1 MNNNNNNITGIE
13 QNELIR
19 TSHLTILMC
28 FTGFSLALIGES
40 LILKW
45 EGWVLVLIAAAI
57 VFCWTLHIQNRF
69 SEKAR
74 LWIYSILMM
83 GTFYYYG
90 IHETSTFDLATVMC
104 TVIILYSMT
113 GEKKLIDLC
122 QIAYFVT
129 MSYEIIKIVKSGRTI
144 ETLEATRILLHYA
157 MIIMA
162 GRLARLIIDKWIN
175 VLEKSHHEI
184 EQLTDSTERLND
196 FLANISHEL
205 RTPINAV
212 TGLSAVCAENVCD
225 EKLRK
230 EIIAVNEA
238 GMRIAAQVGDILD
251 YSETD
256 SNTLA
261 LCNEDYMLSSLLND
275 LANEVRPYCPD
286 ELELIIDVDYDI
298 PTVMNGDAEKL
309 KKILRH
315 LIINGLKYTKEG
327 GVYVHISSAKEDY
340 GINLCIEVKDTGI
353 GMSVEEIERI
363 TERFYQV
370 NSGRTRSSG
379 GLGLGMS
386 IVSGFTS
393 ALGGFMVI
401 ESRQGSG
408 TTVRVSIPQKVI
420 DNTKCISVSNR
431 DDLCLGAFLNF
442 EKYTCPEVREYYN
455 DAVMNIAKGLNVQL
469 HRVDNAVN
477 LKKLTDTAGLT
488 HLFVGDEEY
497 RSNKELIRS
506 FADKMKIIVVTNKK
520 DEIPANTGIMTME
533 KPFYCFPVV
542 TVLNENTVDTDA
554 AEGVLTCRDV
564 SILVVDDEPMNLT
577 VARSIFGKYG
587 IQVFT
592 AESGQQAIEMCRED
606 EFDIVFMDHMMP
618 KMDGVEA
625 MKHLRSDPERKKKE
639 FPIVALTANAVS
651 TAKEMFLREG
661 FDGFVSKPINLT
673 ELERVMKKVLPSSKI
688 SYEKPAAV
696 RNDDTPANAAANPAV
711 NADAKAAVN
720 AAAKVIPD
728 NPPEPVVSSPAEIL
742 KQYGVDIKT
751 GLDYC
756 MNDEDFYRQLMI
768 QFADESIGKR
778 RDIERFFAEK
788 NLKDYEILVHALK
801 STSKMIGCTELS
813 EKAKELEFAAKVN
826 NSDFIAGHHSAVMD
840 MYEKLVGGINKAYGR
855 SVNDHDADSS
865 GEITE
870 FTPDGGEEDIFEFSP
885 EQYGG

>member
-1 MNNNNNNITGIE
+1 MNNNNNITGIE
-13 QNELIR
+13 QNELFR
-19 TSHLTILMC
+19 TSHLTILIC
-28 FTGFSLALIGES
+28 YTVFSLVLIGES
-40 LILKW
+40 LLLGW
-45 EGWVLVLIAAAI
+45 EGWALVLITAAL
-57 VFCWTLHIQNRF
+57 VFCWGIHIQNRF

-83 GTFYYYG
+83 GTFYFYG
-90 IHETSTFDLATVMC
+90 IHETSTFDLATVMS

-113 GEKKLIDLC
+113 GVKKLIDLC
-122 QIAYFVT
+122 QITYFIT
-129 MSYEIIKIVKSGRTI
+129 MTYEVISMVKAGRPFEI
-144 ETLEATRILLHYA
+144 LEVTRILLHYA

-175 VLEKSHHEI
+175 VLEKTHNEI

-205 RTPINAV
+205 RTPINVV
-212 TGLSAVCAENVCD
+212 TGLSAVCAENECS
-225 EKLRK
+225 EKVRK
-230 EIIAVNEA
+230 DILAVNEA
-238 GMRIAAQVGDILD
+238 GLRIAAQVGDILD

-275 LANEVRPYCPD
+275 IANEVRPYCPD
-286 ELELIIDVDYDI
+286 ELELIIDVDHDI
-298 PTVMNGDAEKL
+298 PAIINGDAEKL

-353 GMSVEEIERI
+353 GMSTEEIERI

-386 IVSGFTS
+386 IVSGFAS

-401 ESRQGSG
+401 ESKQGEG
-408 TTVRVSIPQKVI
+408 TSVRVSIPQKVV
-420 DNTKCISVSNR
+420 DSTSCISSASR
-431 DDLCLGAFLNF
+431 DDLCIGAFLNF
-442 EKYTCPEVREYYN
+442 EKYTRPEVREYYN
-455 DAVMNIAKGLNVQL
+455 NAVMNIAKGLNVQL

-477 LKKLTDTAGLT
+477 LKKLINTAGLT
-488 HLFVGDEEY
+488 HLFAGDEEY
-497 RSNKELIRS
+497 RANTELIRS
-506 FADKMKIIVVTNKK
+506 CADKMKVIVVTNKK
-520 DEIPANTGIMTME
+520 DEIPAGSGIMTME

-542 TVLNENTVDTDA
+542 TVLNENTADGDTA
-554 AEGVLTCRDV
+554 AGVFTCRDTD
-564 SILVVDDEPMNLT
+564 ILVVDDEPMNLT

-587 IQVFT
+587 IRVFT
-592 AESGQQAIEMCRED
+592 AESGQRAIEMCRER

-618 KMDGVEA
+618 KMDGVET

-688 SYEKPAAV
+688 SYEKPSV
-696 RNDDTPANAAANPAV
+696 IKSSDEPANV
-711 NADAKAAVN
+711 TEN
-720 AAAKVIPD
+720 AAAKVMPD
-728 NPPEPVVSSPAEIL
+728 DPPEPAVSSPADIL
-742 KQYGVDIKT
+742 KQYGIDMGT

-756 MNDEDFYRQLMI
+756 MNDEDFYRELLI

-778 RDIERFFAEK
+778 KDIERFFAE
-788 NLKDYEILVHALK
+788 NNIKDYEILVHALK
-801 STSKMIGCTELS
+801 STSKMIGCAELS
-813 EKAKELEFAAKVN
+813 EKARELEFAAKEN
-826 NSDFIAGHHSAVMD
+826 DPAFIKEHHFAVMD
-840 MYEKLVGGINKAYGR
+840 MYENIVSGINKAFGR
-855 SVNDHDADSS
+855 SVNDRDADNSS
-865 GEITE
+865 GITE
-870 FTPDGGEEDIFEFSP
+870 FVPDGGEDEIFEFSP
-885 EQYGG
+885 EQDGG